1 MVLYIILLI
10 IALWITWRIIKIV
23 INVKRM
29 TKVLDQKI
37 KELGGHANMYE
48 PLVYFMRSTYGC
60 HKVEEVGRRLI
71 ISNAPLNK
79 NRVFATQTLMLNQS
93 MSSVA
98 VTFTSVPDGISKTWT
113 EPMPIQQVE
122 LWNKIMSIAHRDQI

>member
-1 MVLYIILLI
+1 MVLYIIIAI
-10 IALWITWRIIKIV
+10 IALCIIWRITKIV
-23 INVKRM
+23 INGKRM
-29 TKVLDQKI
+29 TKVIDQKI
-37 KELGGHANMYE
+37 KELGGLANMYE

-79 NRVFATQTLMLNQS
+79 NRVFATQTLILNQS

-98 VTFTSVPDGISKTWT
+98 ITFTSVPDGISKTWT
-113 EPMPIQQVE
+113 EPMPVEQVK
-122 LWNKIMSIAHRDQI
+122 LWNKIMSIAHRNQI

>member
-1 MVLYIILLI
+1 MVLYIILAI

-23 INVKRM
+23 VHVKPM
-29 TKVLDQKI
+29 TQVIDQKI
-37 KELGGHANMYE
+37 KELGGLANMYE

-93 MSSVA
+93 MSSVTI
-98 VTFTSVPDGISKTWT
+98 TFTSVPDGISKTWT
-113 EPMPIQQVE
+113 EPMPVEQVK

>member
-1 MVLYIILLI
+1 MVLYIIIAI
-10 IALWITWRIIKIV
+10 IALCIIWRITKIV
-23 INVKRM
+23 INSKRM
-29 TKVLDQKI
+29 TKVIDKKI
-37 KELGGHANMYE
+37 KELGGLANMYE

-79 NRVFATQTLMLNQS
+79 NRVFATQTLILNQS

-98 VTFTSVPDGISKTWT
+98 ITFTSVPDGISKTWT
-113 EPMPIQQVE
+113 EPMPVEQVK
-122 LWNKIMSIAHRDQI
+122 LWNKIMSIAHRNQI